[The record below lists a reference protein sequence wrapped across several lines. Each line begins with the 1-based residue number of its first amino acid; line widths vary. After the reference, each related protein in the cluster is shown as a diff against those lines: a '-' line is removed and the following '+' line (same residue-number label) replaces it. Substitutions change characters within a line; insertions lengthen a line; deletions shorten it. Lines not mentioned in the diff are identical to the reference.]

1 MKDEMTKI
9 ARIEV
14 WRVGNTDLDRVVPLF
29 DAYRRFYEKAS
40 DPDAARDFLA
50 ARLAAGESVIFLAG
64 DGERALGFIQLY
76 PAYSSTRM
84 ARLWLLNDL
93 FVTAEARG
101 RGVGEALLKR
111 ARQHAEETGACELVL
126 ETANDNPAR
135 RLYERSG
142 YRHVTD
148 LAFYKL
154 AL

>member
-1 MKDEMTKI
+1 MTKI

-14 WRVGNTDLDRVVPLF
+14 WRAGDSDLDRVVPLF
-29 DAYRRFYEKAS
+29 DAYRQFYQKAS

-50 ARLAAGESVIFLAG
+50 ARLTAGESVIFLAG
-64 DGERALGFIQLY
+64 DGERALGFTQLY

-84 ARLWLLNDL
+84 ARMWLLNDL

-101 RGVGEALLKR
+101 QGVGEALLTR
-111 ARQHAEETGACELVL
+111 ARQHAGETGACELML

-142 YRHVTD
+142 YRHVTEV
-148 LAFYKL
+148 AFYKL
-154 AL
+154 GL